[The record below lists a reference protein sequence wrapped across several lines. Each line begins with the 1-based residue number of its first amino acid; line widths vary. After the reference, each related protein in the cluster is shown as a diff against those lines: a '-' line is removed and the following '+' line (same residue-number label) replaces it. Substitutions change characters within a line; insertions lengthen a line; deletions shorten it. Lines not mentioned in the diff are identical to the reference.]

1 MGMKRP
7 TIFSCILYCSILST
21 SVFAD
26 EMLDK
31 AGQLI
36 KDNTAIAAFELLIA
50 EQQQRAGTLDPS
62 GNPIHLG
69 IEYDIQD
76 TDVVMGVAGFSIPPP
91 P

>member
-1 MGMKRP
+1 MEMKRP
-7 TIFSCILYCSILST
+7 TILSCILYCSILST

-26 EMLDK
+26 EILDK

-62 GNPIHLG
+62 GRPILLG
-69 IEYDIQD
+69 IEYDIQEID
-76 TDVVMGVAGFSIPPP
+76 TTMGVAGFTIPPP